1 MVDEKAPINPMDLF
15 KKVMESDIGQELMAK
30 GDEMATLAPAI
41 EALDKFV
48 RAAMKDI
55 YRELAEINKKLK

>member
-1 MVDEKAPINPMDLF
+1 MVDEKKPIDAMDLF
-15 KKVMESDIGQELMAK
+15 QKVMQSDIGRELMTK
-30 GDEMATLAPAI
+30 GDEMATLVPAI
-41 EALDKFV
+41 DALDKFV

>member
-1 MVDEKAPINPMDLF
+1 MVDEKKPIDAMDLF
-15 KKVMESDIGQELMAK
+15 QKVMQSDIGKELMAK
-30 GDEMATLAPAI
+30 GDEMATLAPVI

>member
-1 MVDEKAPINPMDLF
+1 MVDEKKPVDAMDLF
-15 KKVMESDIGQELMAK
+15 QKVMQSDIGRELMAK